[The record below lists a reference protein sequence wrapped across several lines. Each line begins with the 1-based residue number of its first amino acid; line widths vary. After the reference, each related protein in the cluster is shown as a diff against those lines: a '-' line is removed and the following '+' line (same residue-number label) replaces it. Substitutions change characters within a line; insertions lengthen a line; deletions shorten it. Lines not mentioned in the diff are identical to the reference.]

1 MRTAMNRFTASA
13 LAVGSLC
20 LGLAFPGTASAD
32 QVDAVRLQ
40 VCNNNPRLM
49 TFFVV
54 GFNQYHDQTG
64 SRFWEVQPNSCTT
77 ASDYWWQSNRSVEFY
92 YQRSDIGWHSTIV
105 YIPAQDDGATWTYST
120 S

>member
-1 MRTAMNRFTASA
+1 MRTVMNRLTASA
-13 LAVGSLC
+13 LAVGALC

-32 QVDAVRLQ
+32 QVDAVQLQ

-54 GFNQYHDQTG
+54 GFNQYHEQTG
-64 SRFWEVQPNSCTT
+64 SPFWEVPPNSCTT
-77 ASDYWWQSNRSVEFY
+77 AWNYWWQSNRSVEFN
-92 YQRSDIGWHSTIV
+92 YQRSDIGWRNTIV